1 MQIIIGIWCFMK
13 RLGIIAIIAAFC
25 VFLTACDSGGE
36 QVTTTAPEVV
46 IQAAKEKNKVS
57 AAREESFEY
66 TDNNGN
72 AYSAT
77 YRIPSINFDNDDSE
91 KANEE
96 IVEKYTPDFEKAE
109 KESASRNGLTCD
121 SLNYEKFENKGI
133 LSVVIKRVYYS
144 HAVDYSVYNFNSKTG
159 DALSGSD
166 VAKASKLSW
175 DEVTETLR
183 TELEKDYVS
192 KYKTSKPEKYEENL
206 EKTLSD
212 DNLGSA
218 MLYLGKDGKL
228 TAICKEYASV
238 GAGEFSVVL
247 TI

>member
-1 MQIIIGIWCFMK
+1 MK
-13 RLGIIAIIAAFC
+13 RFGITALIAALC
-25 VFLTACDSGGE
+25 VVFSACGSGE
-36 QVTTTAPEVV
+36 QPVTTTAPEVV
-46 IQAAKEKNKVS
+46 IQAAKDKNKVS
-57 AAREESFEY
+57 VAREESFEY

-72 AYSAT
+72 SYSAS
-77 YRIPSINFDNDDSE
+77 YRIPSINLDSE
-91 KANEE
+91 DAEEANEE
-96 IVEKYTPDFEKAE
+96 ITDKYTPDFEKAE
-109 KESASRNGLTCD
+109 QESAARIGLTCD
-121 SLNYEKFENKGI
+121 SLDYEKYENEGV
-133 LSVVIKRVYYS
+133 LSVVIRRVYYS